1 MARGDW
7 LLADFTF
14 EAFGVVDASS
24 CSNCFA
30 FYLRP
35 TLAAFLHV
43 SLHMCEDHYH
53 DDDHRDDYDDGY
65 EFVYNRKTSQCRDSY
80 YITDD
85 DDDDVAEIYTK
96 ICMITM

>member
-1 MARGDW
+1 
-7 LLADFTF
+7 
-14 EAFGVVDASS
+14 
-24 CSNCFA
+24 
-30 FYLRP
+30 
-35 TLAAFLHV
+35 
-43 SLHMCEDHYH
+43 MCEDHYH